1 MPESGVESRQSRT
14 AGRGRGGKQ
23 KLHNAVSKDMK
34 VIIPGALVPIPLSMY
49 GAGALYLP
57 WVHLATVA
65 SGVSVMGSSSSGR
78 EQASPQMEQAN
89 TTYSNIIF

>member
-1 MPESGVESRQSRT
+1 
-14 AGRGRGGKQ
+14 
-23 KLHNAVSKDMK
+23 MK

-65 SGVSVMGSSSSGR
+65 SGVSVMG
-78 EQASPQMEQAN
+78 
-89 TTYSNIIF
+89 

>member
-1 MPESGVESRQSRT
+1 
-14 AGRGRGGKQ
+14 
-23 KLHNAVSKDMK
+23 
-34 VIIPGALVPIPLSMY
+34 MY

-65 SGVSVMGSSSSGR
+65 SGVSVMGLASGR

-89 TTYSNIIF
+89 TTTVILFFYLLVL